1 MFKRGINEKLVLN
14 ALSNVKDPDLGRDI
28 VTLGFI
34 KDLKIDNGNIKF
46 DLELTTPA
54 CPVKD
59 KLKDECVQNLKK
71 LEGIGDVEIKITSRV
86 RQGASYKLENLNGVK
101 NLLAVASGKGGVGK
115 STVAVNLALA
125 LSKAG
130 AKVGIMDADIYGPSL
145 PTMLGVSE
153 KPRVD
158 EQKNMI
164 FPVMKDGISLI
175 SMGFLLDPNSP
186 VIWRGPMVSGII
198 QQFLGQ
204 VMWGELD
211 YLVIDLPPGTGD
223 IQLTLT
229 QHAPITGAVIV
240 TTPQDV
246 SVVDARRGLRMFE
259 EVNVPVLGV
268 IENMSYFICDG
279 CEKKHYIFKSGGGA
293 KISEELDVPFL
304 GKIPLETAIANGG
317 DSGRP
322 VVMEDDGSVAV
333 KEYMDIAG
341 KVASSL
347 SIIKEGGSLKKMMA
361 SPLEVNRIDDK
372 KFEILWSDGHKSVY
386 NNRTVRL
393 KCPCASCVDE
403 WTGKGLLDEGT
414 IPEDL
419 QYEKADKV
427 GSYALA
433 FSWSDGHNTG
443 LYSYDFLRNMCE
455 CDKCTGGE
463 HKCSS
468 TENATTKQ
476 KCSSACSC

>member
-1 MFKRGINEKLVLN
+1 MFKHGISEKQVLN
-14 ALSNVKDPDLGRDI
+14 VLSNVNDPDLGRDI
-28 VTLGFI
+28 VSLGFI
-34 KDLKIDNGNIKF
+34 KELKINNGNIEF

-54 CPVKD
+54 CPIKD

-71 LEGIGDVEIKITSRV
+71 LEGIGTIEIKITSRV
-86 RQGASYKLENLNGVK
+86 RQGASYNLKNLNGVK

-115 STVAVNLALA
+115 STVAVNIAFAL
-125 LSKAG
+125 LKTG
-130 AKVGIMDADIYGPSL
+130 ARVGILDADIYGPSL

-158 EQKNMI
+158 ENKNMI
-164 FPVMKDGISLI
+164 FPVVKDGISLI
-175 SMGFLLDPNSP
+175 SMGFLLDTNSP

-229 QHAPITGAVIV
+229 QHAPITGAIIV

-279 CEKKHYIFKSGGGA
+279 CEKKHYIFRSGGGA
-293 KISEELDVPFL
+293 KISEELNVSLL
-304 GKIPLETAIANGG
+304 GKIPLETAIANSG
-317 DSGRP
+317 DMGRP
-322 VVMEDDGSVAV
+322 IVMEKDGSAAV
-333 KEYMDIAG
+333 KEYTEIAG
-341 KVASSL
+341 KIASSL
-347 SIIKEGGSLKKMMA
+347 SIIKEGGSINKMMA
-361 SPLEVNRIDDK
+361 SPLEINRIDDK

-386 NNRTVRL
+386 NNRSVRL

-414 IPEDL
+414 IPQDL
-419 QYEKADKV
+419 QYEKVDKV

-443 LYSYDFLRNMCE
+443 LYSYEFLKKICE
-455 CDKCTGGE
+455 CDKCAGSG

-468 TENATTKQ
+468 AENSENKQ